1 MCHAAFYVFAVP
13 SVLWLDAGMTT
24 FHTGSTPFED
34 ITGELSMNSQQETA
48 VSLPEDSIHESAW
61 QRWLDA
67 VPWFPLSVLASIFA
81 VGHMFN
87 RIVES
92 RFLFGHPDSSPLASI
107 LHYNAVTVITGLG
120 VAIYGCCLNRQL
132 QKRIEQR
139 EQLGPYTLHELIG
152 SGGMGDVYL
161 AEHQLL
167 KRKCAVKLIRRDKA
181 SNRRMLARFER
192 EVKAT
197 AQLTHWNTIQ
207 VYDYG
212 CTPDGTF
219 YYSMEYL
226 QGLNLRQ
233 LVDQYGPLPPG
244 RVIFILRQLCGALHE
259 AAGYG
264 LVHRDIKPSNI
275 FLAERGQLYDV
286 AKLLDFGLVRPASLG
301 TCPIRNVSRQL
312 QGSPRFMCPE
322 QAQGQKPDC
331 RGDLYSLA
339 CVAYFLLAGRGPFED
354 DNPVMLVVAHASV
367 PAPRLSEIG
376 VSVPK
381 DLEDIVM
388 RCLSKKPDDRYQSP
402 RELQDALESCVSAGE
417 WSWKE
422 AEHWWNSRL
431 TRDCVNQPPDVPLN
445 PESGVVAPVASDP
458 DPTLV
463 FENRVGF
470 DRLF

>member
-1 MCHAAFYVFAVP
+1 
-13 SVLWLDAGMTT
+13 MTT
-24 FHTGSTPFED
+24 FHTGSTPYED
-34 ITGELSMNSQQETA
+34 LSDLSLGSPQGTA
-48 VSLPEDSIHESAW
+48 LSIPDDSIHESFW
-61 QRWLDA
+61 QRWFGSL
-67 VPWFPLSVLASIFA
+67 PWLPLSILSSIFA
-81 VGHMFN
+81 VGHMIN
-87 RIVES
+87 RFVEA
-92 RFLFGHPDSSPLASI
+92 RFPFGPPDASALASI
-107 LHYNAVTVITGLG
+107 LHYNAATVITGLG
-120 VAIYGCCLNRQL
+120 VAIYGCYLNRQL
-132 QKRIEQR
+132 QKRIEQH
-139 EQLGPYTLHELIG
+139 EQLGPYTLHQLIG

-181 SNRRMLARFER
+181 ANRRMLARFER

-212 CTPDGTF
+212 RTPDGTF

-233 LVDQYGPLPPG
+233 VVDQYGPLPPC
-244 RVIFILRQLCGALHE
+244 RVIFILSQLCGALRE
-259 AAGYG
+259 AAVYG

-331 RGDLYSLA
+331 RGDMYSLA
-339 CVAYFLLAGRGPFED
+339 CVAYFLLSGRGPFED
-354 DNPVMLVVAHASV
+354 DNPVMLVVAHASI
-367 PAPRLSEIG
+367 PAPRFAEIG

-381 DLEDIVM
+381 DLEDIIM
-388 RCLSKKPDDRYQSP
+388 KCLSKKPDERYQSP
-402 RELQDALESCVSAGE
+402 QELQDALEACDAAKDWTWKRAEE
-417 WSWKE
+417 WWMTEKS
-422 AEHWWNSRL
+422 
-431 TRDCVNQPPDVPLN
+431 NQPCFSASQTDN
-445 PESGVVAPVASDP
+445 SGSSGSLQPVGSFQDP
-458 DPTLV
+458 DQTYV
-463 FENRVGF
+463 CEDRSGF
-470 DRLF
+470 NNLF